1 MSGCP
6 EGLKLWIFLEF
17 WSREIQQICFV
28 VSLVISSNRCHSNL
42 RLERKQFRIAG
53 KMCPFTFQF
62 DRTSSFNSC
71 KWNELKQIPA
81 IHLRSISSAMFA
93 MGINLS
99 PFTCTI
105 SSSPQWDLY
114 WCWWSC
120 SSFMMLF
127 EHEEQPIS
135 MDRWHKNQS
144 WFLTFGIVLRCVAG
158 RYRFLIH
165 IFSET
170 ISLFRNPNFKKKT
183 FEVPR
188 ID

>member
-1 MSGCP
+1 MVSECSHLAIPAHQQFCP
-6 EGLKLWIFLEF
+6 GLEYYSSALWHLRRDVELCLDAPRVWSCEF
-17 WSREIQQICFV
+17 SSNFGHLKYNRSVLLFHWLFHQICDMAISDLKGN
-28 VSLVISSNRCHSNL
+28 SLGLLVKCVLS
-42 RLERKQFRIAG
+42 
-53 KMCPFTFQF
+53 PFSF
-62 DRTSSFNSC
+62 DRTSSCNSC

-105 SSSPQWDLY
+105 SSSPQRDLY

-135 MDRWHKNQS
+135 MDRWHKNQRG
-144 WFLTFGIVLRCVAG
+144 WQI
-158 RYRFLIH
+158 LI
-165 IFSET
+165 F
-170 ISLFRNPNFKKKT
+170 
-183 FEVPR
+183 
-188 ID
+188 

>member
-1 MSGCP
+1 MN
-6 EGLKLWIFLEF
+6 W
-17 WSREIQQICFV
+17 
-28 VSLVISSNRCHSNL
+28 
-42 RLERKQFRIAG
+42 
-53 KMCPFTFQF
+53 
-62 DRTSSFNSC
+62 
-71 KWNELKQIPA
+71 KWKQIPA

-105 SSSPQWDLY
+105 SSSPQWVLY

-158 RYRFLIH
+158 RYCFFLIH

-170 ISLFRNPNFKKKT
+170 ISLFRNPNLKKDFWSAQDRLRPQVWCVVGNCFRFGVCLACRLLNFLT
-183 FEVPR
+183 SFWARCVFR
-188 ID
+188 SWWIGWYDDGSSVA